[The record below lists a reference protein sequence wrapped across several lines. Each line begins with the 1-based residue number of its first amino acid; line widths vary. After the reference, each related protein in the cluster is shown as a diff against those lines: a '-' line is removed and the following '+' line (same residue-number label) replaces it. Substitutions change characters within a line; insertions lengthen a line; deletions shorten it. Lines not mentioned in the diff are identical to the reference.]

1 MRFPHMGFLFDIDN
15 TLLDNDRITDDLRC
29 HLEPTVGHERQETYW
44 AIFERLRTEL
54 VDADFLSLS
63 AQATLL
69 LVNYDCLAVQE
80 RA

>member
-54 VDADFLSLS
+54 VDADFLNLS
-63 AQATLL
+63 AQGTLL

>member
-29 HLEPTVGHERQETYW
+29 HLEPTVGHDRQETYW

-54 VDADFLSLS
+54 VYADFLSSS
-63 AQATLL
+63 AWAAFR
-69 LVNYDCLAVQE
+69 LVDYDGLAV
-80 RA
+80 

>member
-63 AQATLL
+63 AQGTLL

>member
-1 MRFPHMGFLFDIDN
+1 MGFLFDIDN

-29 HLEPTVGHERQETYW
+29 HLEPTVGHDRQETYW

-54 VDADFLSLS
+54 VYADFLSSS
-63 AQATLL
+63 AWATFR
-69 LVNYDCLAVQE
+69 LVDYDGLAVQE